1 MRRLHIVDSSRSVTP
16 RTTNTYVD
24 YYTRL
29 YGPLPKRTREP
40 SVPDGFPC
48 GDKPRY
54 SDFYDD
60 DDKEGSSRNSH
71 D

>member
-1 MRRLHIVDSSRSVTP
+1 MVDSSRSVTP
-16 RTTNTYVD
+16 RTTSTYVD

-48 GDKPRY
+48 GDKSCY
-54 SDFYDD
+54 DNSLDD
-60 DDKEGSSRNSH
+60 DDEGSRGRNSH